1 MFNRIMV
8 PVDGSQEA
16 ARAVAV
22 AVEEAHHQRPPA
34 EVTLV
39 NVISPIPMAK
49 AIPGGLDYLRRYLPD
64 LEEDRRNE
72 ARGILAEA
80 SRSLREQG
88 ISVQTIVLEG
98 HPAEAILNY
107 AREQSQDLI
116 VMGSRG
122 LTGTSEFLLGSVS
135 NAVVHHA
142 GCAVLIVR

>member
-8 PVDGSQEA
+8 PVDGSHEA
-16 ARAVAV
+16 AGAVAV
-22 AVEEAHHQRPPA
+22 AMEEARHQIPPA

-39 NVISPIPMAK
+39 HVIPPIPMAK

-64 LEEDRRNE
+64 LEEDRRKE
-72 ARGILAEA
+72 ARRILAEA
-80 SRSLREQG
+80 SKSLKEQG
-88 ISVQTIVLEG
+88 IPVRTILLEG

>member
-1 MFNRIMV
+1 MFNRILV
-8 PVDGSQEA
+8 PVDGSHEA
-16 ARAVAV
+16 ARAVVV
-22 AVEEAHHQRPPA
+22 AVEEAQHQQPPA

-49 AIPGGLDYLRRYLPD
+49 AIPGGLDYLHRCLPD
-64 LEEDRRNE
+64 LEEDRRKE
-72 ARGILAEA
+72 ARRILAEA
-80 SRSLREQG
+80 SQPLKEKG
-88 ISVQTIVLEG
+88 IPVRTVVLEG
-98 HPAEAILNY
+98 HPAEAILKY

-142 GCAVLIVR
+142 KCAVLIVR

>member
-1 MFNRIMV
+1 MFNRILV
-8 PVDGSQEA
+8 PVDGSDEA

-22 AVEEAHHQRPPA
+22 AVQEAQHQRPPA

-39 NVISPIPMAK
+39 NVIPPIPMAK
-49 AIPGGLDYLRRYLPD
+49 AIPGGLDYLHRYLPD

-72 ARGILAEA
+72 ARRIVTEA
-80 SRSLREQG
+80 SRPLQEQG
-88 ISVQTIVLEG
+88 IPVHTVVLEG

>member
-1 MFNRIMV
+1 MFNRILV

-16 ARAVAV
+16 ERAVAV
-22 AVEEAHHQRPPA
+22 AIEEARHQRPPA

-39 NVISPIPMAK
+39 NVVPPIPMAK
-49 AIPGGLDYLRRYLPD
+49 AIPGGLDYLHRYLPD
-64 LEEDRRNE
+64 LEEDRRKQ
-72 ARGILAEA
+72 ARGILAKT
-80 SRSLREQG
+80 SQPLREKG
-88 ISVQTIVLEG
+88 ISVRTIVLEG

-107 AREQSQDLI
+107 AREQGQDLI

-142 GCAVLIVR
+142 ECAVLIVR